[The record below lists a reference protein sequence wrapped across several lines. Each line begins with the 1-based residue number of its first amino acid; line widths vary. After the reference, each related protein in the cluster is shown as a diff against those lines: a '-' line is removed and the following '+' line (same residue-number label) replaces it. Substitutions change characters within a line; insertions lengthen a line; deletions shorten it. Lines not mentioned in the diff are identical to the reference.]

1 MMKQTSFTQKVYDI
15 VKQIPEGKVATYKDI
30 ARMAGNGKASR
41 AVGSAMKNNPD
52 MKTIP
57 CHRVVGSDG
66 AMHGYSAGQG
76 IRSKIELLK
85 KEGVTMKGTAVVL
98 TDSRWNKK

>member
-1 MMKQTSFTQKVYDI
+1 MQKTFFEKVYA
-15 VKQIPEGKVATYKDI
+15 VVSQIPRGKVATYKQV
-30 ARMAGNGKASR
+30 ARLAGNPRASR
-41 AVGSAMKNNPD
+41 AVGTAMRKNPD

-76 IRSKIELLK
+76 VSTKIQMLK
-85 KEGVTMKGTAVVL
+85 KEGVSFSKNNTIL
-98 TDSRWNKK
+98 QSSFWNI